1 MHTLIKSRSQQL
13 LKIDIM
19 LNMLEVIILNPASLL
34 SLQLF
39 PVSLTGRRSGLE
51 GKADLLGLTT
61 QRGRTHCVQIHTTR
75 HILVCTECM

>member
-13 LKIDIM
+13 LKVNILLKTPD
-19 LNMLEVIILNPASLL
+19 VIILLNPISLS
-34 SLQLF
+34 SLQLL

-61 QRGRTHCVQIHTTR
+61 QRGRTRRIFADTCSYV
-75 HILVCTECM
+75 